1 MTSSD
6 NKSANSVAKLHSVA
20 EIVNRW
26 LPGHGRRTA
35 IRFDNGASYSSVKY
49 DAYLEDAHR
58 MIAYFQD
65 QGAEQRVI
73 TTLVKNRPEWDMTAF
88 GALYTANVLSPLD
101 TKMDDE
107 ELRHLLRLCPPDYLL
122 VSVAQLPRLRRI
134 LGEVELKP
142 RVLIADLYDV
152 FEDAEAGATGQLD
165 ENETLMSSIP
175 WPSPDDPL
183 PEPSPLLESSE
194 TVLAH
199 YATSGTTNLPKIVRI
214 THGNI
219 VAQLREAQGV
229 INLRRKED
237 LLNIGPYTHIA
248 TLLEFLVAKS
258 KGFTVTYVTRE
269 VDDDGVLEDEIKKL
283 KRQGVRVK
291 ALMAVPKFW
300 VYVMKEVLEEMKDKP
315 VLHNL
320 YLYLTSI
327 EKNARLHDIGT
338 VDKAKLIAVRRSF
351 KNKMGGHFSYGISS
365 SSKIDPGV
373 IEIFAMLGV
382 TVIDIYGATE
392 ASGIIARN
400 KLNESRRGSCGRLL
414 EGLEAKL
421 SGLRSIP
428 GADRPVGELRVK
440 GSTVCKG
447 YVGQDPASHLDDQ
460 GFYRTGD
467 LASIDEDN
475 YVYLVGRR
483 AELIRWEDGTYVD
496 PMHLSNLL
504 VRSIW
509 IKDALVT
516 RLGQDTFL
524 SVFIFLDHKRLQKD
538 GQYLERIALGLDHE
552 QALWPL
558 LEQAVAHAQSLA
570 QITPRLS
577 TERIYLLDR
586 KLERTPTHKIKLG
599 RELARLDLTHFVSK
613 DPPTHH
619 RRARQA
625 SITIECR
632 PAAPEARP
640 LLARPP
646 TVQLASAPQVG
657 IDSDHANQDEIRNLS
672 GGHGRPRPL

>member
-1 MTSSD
+1 MSIND
-6 NKSANSVAKLHSVA
+6 KKHDSASALDSVA
-20 EIVNRW
+20 EIVSRC
-26 LPGHGRRTA
+26 LPGHGHRTA
-35 IRFDNGASYSSVKY
+35 IRFDNGESYTSVTY

-58 MIAYFQD
+58 MIAYFRD
-65 QGAEQRVI
+65 QGAEQRVVA
-73 TTLVKNRPEWDMTAF
+73 TLVKNRPEWDMTAL

-107 ELRHLLRLCPPDYLL
+107 ELRHLLGICPPDYVL
-122 VSVAQLPRLRRI
+122 VSSAQLPRLRRI
-134 LGEVELKP
+134 LGQLELRP
-142 RVLIADLYDV
+142 RVLLADLYDL
-152 FEDAEAGATGQLD
+152 FEDADAGAVGQLEED
-165 ENETLMSSIP
+165 ETPMSSIP
-175 WPSPDDPL
+175 WPAPGEPL
-183 PEPSPLLESSE
+183 PDPSPLLRSRE

-219 VAQLREAQGV
+219 VAQVQEARGV
-229 INLRRKED
+229 INLRRRED

-269 VDDDGVLEDEIKKL
+269 VDDDGVLEQEIKKL
-283 KRQGVRVK
+283 KRQGVRIK

-300 VYVMKEVLEEMKDKP
+300 VQVMKELLEELKDKP

-320 YLYLTSI
+320 YRCLVSI

-338 VDKAKLIAVRRSF
+338 VDRAKLIAVRRSF

-400 KLNESRRGSCGRLL
+400 RLNESRRGSCGRLL
-414 EGLEAKL
+414 DGLEAKL
-421 SGLRSIP
+421 SGLRDLP
-428 GADRPVGELRVK
+428 GVDRPVGELRIK
-440 GSTVCKG
+440 GPTVSAG
-447 YVGQDPASHLDDQ
+447 YVGMDSTSHLDDD
-460 GFYRTGD
+460 GFYCTGD

-475 YVYLVGRR
+475 YLYLVGRR
-483 AELIRWEDGTYVD
+483 QELIRWEDGSYVD

-516 RLGQDTFL
+516 RLGDDAFL
-524 SVFIFLDHKRLQKD
+524 SVFIYPDQKRIEKD
-538 GQYLERIALGLDHE
+538 RHYLERVGLGLGARSG
-552 QALWPL
+552 AL
-558 LEQAVAHAQSLA
+558 A
-570 QITPRLS
+570 
-577 TERIYLLDR
+577 
-586 KLERTPTHKIKLG
+586 
-599 RELARLDLTHFVSK
+599 LARGGRGPGPVPGADHAE
-613 DPPTHH
+613 
-619 RRARQA
+619 ARHGA
-625 SITIECR
+625 HL
-632 PAAPEARP
+632 PAAAEAR
-640 LLARPP
+640 AD
-646 TVQLASAPQVG
+646 ADPQDQAGV
-657 IDSDHANQDEIRNLS
+657 
-672 GGHGRPRPL
+672 